1 MSTFSDLIIRHKE
14 HNIANKNKN
23 EHPILEIG
31 EWCQM
36 DFVKSYRIFKT
47 DNSPIKKPPGQG
59 WARLAHDGEW
69 SGARFGD
76 FTEQR
81 YVVTFVRSPPP
92 ATI

>member
-47 DNSPIKKPPGQG
+47 DNSPIKKAS
-59 WARLAHDGEW
+59 WAGLG
-69 SGARFGD
+69 
-76 FTEQR
+76 
-81 YVVTFVRSPPP
+81 
-92 ATI
+92 